1 MSLFRRQMRWNF
13 VNENNLFFFTLSLF
27 CFGYLFKRALMHPR
41 QALTMPNSH
50 RCHNQVRLWGTQF
63 PKISSSSS
71 FLIFK
76 QLNLLGWH
84 WLNKITSSIEV
95 CNKPSVC
102 YTVCSP
108 PRGQCPFV
116 TTCLTPSALFNLRA
130 TPFPSGTHHA
140 VVCVCEFVCLCFMF
154 YVPHVSAVLW
164 FLSFPTSLISLSTT
178 LSRSIHVVTSDSIF

>member
-1 MSLFRRQMRWNF
+1 MRWNF

-27 CFGYLFKRALMHPR
+27 VLFCFVLATYLKEQWCILDRLLPC
-41 QALTMPNSH
+41 QTLTDVTTRWDFGEHS
-50 RCHNQVRLWGTQF
+50 
-63 PKISSSSS
+63 ISSSSS